1 MHTDS
6 SMLRVKSPSP
16 IKRKIKIHRALFIRA
31 LLKDFFEAIEYEST
45 TDIKSYSVFIQW
57 MGGPHGEIFEIITY
71 RLCSAMTLRNDR
83 EPNIFQSD
91 PTKLSQ

>member
-31 LLKDFFEAIEYEST
+31 LLNDFFDATENESATAIE
-45 TDIKSYSVFIQW
+45 
-57 MGGPHGEIFEIITY
+57 
-71 RLCSAMTLRNDR
+71 C
-83 EPNIFQSD
+83 
-91 PTKLSQ
+91 